1 MMNCTGQEPKNVN
14 DQHLNHGTTGWLG
27 LQGTFRDHHITCP
40 HPQLPGQGHL
50 SLGQVAQSHL
60 AGAAEVRGWDAL
72 GFVLGFL

>member
-1 MMNCTGQEPKNVN
+1 MERQGSWGCK
-14 DQHLNHGTTGWLG
+14 G
-27 LQGTFRDHHITCP
+27 LLEIITSPVPTPSC
-40 HPQLPGQGHL
+40 HGQGHL